1 MGLGRLSNGERISSG
16 SAILLF
22 AFMFLHWFGVKAIN
36 TSNLLFAIRSV
47 EPGKN
52 AWEALDYIPTV
63 LLITIL
69 ATLAVAALRA
79 TNALR
84 KDSFP
89 VNAVVAILGFV
100 SVGLILFRII
110 DPPVFRVEPTITSEG
125 AVQFPIFLALLAA
138 AGIAVGGLQAMREE
152 SVVGSEQASGG
163 SEVGG

>member
-1 MGLGRLSNGERISSG
+1 MEIDRFSDGERIAVI

-22 AFMFLHWFGVKAIN
+22 AFMFLHWFGVKAVN
-36 TSNLLFAIRSV
+36 TSNLLFAIQSV

-84 KDSFP
+84 RDSVP
-89 VNAVVAILGFV
+89 VNAVVAILGVV

-110 DPPVFRVEPTITSEG
+110 DPPVFNVEPTITSEG
-125 AVQFPIFLALLAA
+125 AVQFPIFLALAAA
-138 AGIAVGGLQAMREE
+138 AGIAVGGFRAVREE
-152 SVVGSEQASGG
+152 LRVGDSG
-163 SEVGG
+163 